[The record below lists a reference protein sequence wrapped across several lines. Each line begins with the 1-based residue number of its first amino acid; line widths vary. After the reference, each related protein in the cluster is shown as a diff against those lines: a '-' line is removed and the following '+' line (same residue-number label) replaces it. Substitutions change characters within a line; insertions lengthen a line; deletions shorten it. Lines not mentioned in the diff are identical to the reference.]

1 MKIGGPNG
9 ASSAGAVGRGRP
21 ATGGQGF
28 VPTEAAE
35 GSAPT
40 DQASRLESLEGVIT
54 LSALLAL
61 QGVDDPLL
69 RRRRM
74 VGRAGRILDLLDELK
89 LALIDGEASP
99 AVLDQLLV
107 ARPRKIRAWMR
118 CWIRLKRARPLSWP
132 RSVAR
137 APPERNP
144 SLETSSIEPFERF
157 AISAAL
163 G

>member
-107 ARPRKIRAWMR
+107 AVREERAATEDPRLDAVLDQIETRAAVELAKVGR
-118 CWIRLKRARPLSWP
+118 SRA
-132 RSVAR
+132 A
-137 APPERNP
+137 
-144 SLETSSIEPFERF
+144 
-157 AISAAL
+157 
-163 G
+163 

>member
-9 ASSAGAVGRGRP
+9 ASSAGALGRGRP

-28 VPTEAAE
+28 APTEAAE
-35 GSAPT
+35 EALPAE
-40 DQASRLESLEGVIT
+40 QASRLESLEGVIT

-61 QGVDDPLL
+61 QGVDDPLQ

-99 AVLDQLLV
+99 AVLDQLMV
-107 ARPRKIRAWMR
+107 AVREERAVTEDS
-118 CWIRLKRARPLSWP
+118 RLDAVLDQIETRAAVELAKVG
-132 RSVAR
+132 RSR
-137 APPERNP
+137 A
-144 SLETSSIEPFERF
+144 
-157 AISAAL
+157 A
-163 G
+163 